1 MLREQIEIFKEVSR
15 NGKKY
20 TIPKGTIFGIDVIE
34 IQLVQSTRLDE
45 SDKTALAKSNYFING
60 K

>member
-1 MLREQIEIFKEVSR
+1 MTLAKIEQIWQLGSNFSKNDCVNEKFFK
-15 NGKKY
+15 
-20 TIPKGTIFGIDVIE
+20 IE
-34 IQLVQSTRLDE
+34 IQLVQLTRLDE